1 MHRLYNIS
9 GTVHTT
15 SVTGQKHNFSE
26 LYSEFSYF
34 WEHPQVRLIAVSLDT
49 NPRLTSNVEVWPV
62 KAFLEQLW
70 AGKVF

>member
-1 MHRLYNIS
+1 MHRLYVYF
-9 GTVHTT
+9 GTVHTI
-15 SVTGQKHNFSE
+15 SVTGQNHDFSE

-34 WEHPQVRLIAVSLDT
+34 FEPT
-49 NPRLTSNVEVWPV
+49 NNVEVWPV